1 MTLGV
6 PLPPCHLLPGLI
18 CLLSLRGPGYASH
31 MHHSGDIN
39 HHFQESCWCRE
50 GAGRRRDNVFKKFSP
65 PLLTVNP
72 PVMIPSGNS
81 DYFVNCN
88 TVLAIKWPES
98 LDLKQNSHL
107 EDEEHLDKVIELFT
121 YKALLETR
129 DCKQKS

>member
-1 MTLGV
+1 MTPPGTTVWTSIIIARSVGV
-6 PLPPCHLLPGLI
+6 EEEEEKMFPK
-18 CLLSLRGPGYASH
+18 
-31 MHHSGDIN
+31 
-39 HHFQESCWCRE
+39 
-50 GAGRRRDNVFKKFSP
+50 VFWPS
-65 PLLTVNP
+65 VDCQP

-88 TVLAIKWPES
+88 IVLAIKWPES

>member
-1 MTLGV
+1 MPLTCTTLVTSITISKSPAGAEREQEEEETMFSNTFR
-6 PLPPCHLLPGLI
+6 PLCW
-18 CLLSLRGPGYASH
+18 LSS
-31 MHHSGDIN
+31 
-39 HHFQESCWCRE
+39 
-50 GAGRRRDNVFKKFSP
+50 
-65 PLLTVNP
+65 VNP
-72 PVMIPSGNS
+72 SVMIPSGNS
-81 DYFVNCN
+81 DYFVNWN

>member
-39 HHFQESCWCRE
+39 HHCQECCWCGE
-50 GAGRRRDNVFKKFSP
+50 EETMFPKLFT

>member
-1 MTLGV
+1 MPLTCTTLVTSITIARSAAG
-6 PLPPCHLLPGLI
+6 
-18 CLLSLRGPGYASH
+18 AEKE
-31 MHHSGDIN
+31 
-39 HHFQESCWCRE
+39 QEE
-50 GAGRRRDNVFKKFSP
+50 EEEEVFTS
-65 PLLTVNP
+65 LLTINP

-81 DYFVNCN
+81 DYFVNWN

>member
-1 MTLGV
+1 MPLTCTTLVTSITIARSAAGAEKKRQ
-6 PLPPCHLLPGLI
+6 C
-18 CLLSLRGPGYASH
+18 
-31 MHHSGDIN
+31 
-39 HHFQESCWCRE
+39 FQ
-50 GAGRRRDNVFKKFSP
+50 KISP

>member
-1 MTLGV
+1 MPLTCTTLVTSITIARGA
-6 PLPPCHLLPGLI
+6 PGKTMFPKLFTPSVD
-18 CLLSLRGPGYASH
+18 C
-31 MHHSGDIN
+31 
-39 HHFQESCWCRE
+39 Q
-50 GAGRRRDNVFKKFSP
+50 
-65 PLLTVNP
+65 P

-81 DYFVNCN
+81 DYFVNWN